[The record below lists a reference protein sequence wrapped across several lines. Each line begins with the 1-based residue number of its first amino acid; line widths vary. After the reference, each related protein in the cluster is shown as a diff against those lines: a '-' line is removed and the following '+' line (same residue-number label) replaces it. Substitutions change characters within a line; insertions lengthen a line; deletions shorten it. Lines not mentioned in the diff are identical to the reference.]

1 MPASF
6 LHGVET
12 IEIQKGARPI
22 QVVKSAVIGIV
33 GISPKGPTNQLSLI
47 LNAQDAAQTFGS
59 ELPGFSIPQ
68 ALSAIYAQGAGTCIV
83 VNVFDPATMT
93 IEVTGETKTVTNGK
107 SKTTFAPIGDVTVTN
122 NAGTITYVK
131 DTDYSIDDFGNIV
144 VLDFATIAEG
154 ATIKC
159 TYDRLDATEITP
171 SNIIGAIAGDGSRS
185 GLKALA
191 LAYNTFG
198 YSPKII
204 ICPGYSDEAT
214 GAVAAEMLA
223 QAAALRAVTLIDTP
237 NGTEVDEAIAGRGP
251 LGTLSGFQTS
261 SQRGLLCY
269 PNLKVYDAATDAVQV
284 RPYSQFLAGVMA
296 ATDLAEGYWTSPS
309 NHEIKGVTGPERII
323 TAAINDPATDAN
335 ALNEIGVVTQFN
347 AFGSGLRAW
356 GNRSAAWPS
365 NTTPVNFISVRRTA
379 DIIHES
385 IEYSML
391 QFIDKPINQA
401 IIDAIRES
409 VNAFIRTLIGRGAL
423 VDGKCIYNKD
433 KNPPTELA
441 LGHLTFD
448 IEFLPPTPAERI
460 TFESYIDI
468 NLFKSLA

>member
-22 QVVKSAVIGIV
+22 QVVKSAVIAIV
-33 GISPKGPTNQLSLI
+33 GIAPKGPTNSLQLI
-47 LNAQDAAQTFGS
+47 LNAQDAAETFGS

-68 ALSAIYAQGAGTCIV
+68 ALSAIYAQGSGTCVV
-83 VNVFDPATMT
+83 VNVFDADTMT
-93 IEVTGETKTVTNGK
+93 TAVNNEHNTILNGK
-107 SKTTFAPIGDVTVTN
+107 TKLDFAPIGDVTLAN
-122 NAGTITYVK
+122 NAGGTTYIK

-144 VLDFATIAEG
+144 VLNYTVIPEG
-154 ATIKC
+154 TVTKAS
-159 TYDRLDATEITP
+159 YDKLNEASITA
-171 SNIIGAIAGDGSRS
+171 SNIIGAIAGNGDRS

-191 LAYNTFG
+191 LSYSTFG
-198 YSPKII
+198 YVPKII
-204 ICPGYSDEAT
+204 ICPKYSTIAT
-214 GAVAAEMLA
+214 VAAEMIA
-223 QAAALRAVTLIDTP
+223 QANALRAVTIIDTP
-237 NGTEVDEAIAGRGP
+237 DGTEVDTAITGRGP
-251 LGTLSGFQTS
+251 LGTLAGFQTS
-261 SQRGLLCY
+261 SQRVILAY
-269 PNLKVYDAATDAVQV
+269 PNLKVYDAATDAVEV
-284 RPYSQFLAGVMA
+284 RPYSQFLAGVIA
-296 ATDLAEGYWTSPS
+296 ATDLAEGYWVSPS
-309 NHEIKGVTGPERII
+309 NHEIFGVVGPERII
-323 TAAINDPATDAN
+323 TAAINDASTEAN
-335 ALNEIGVVTQFN
+335 ALNEVGITSLFN
-347 AFGSGLRAW
+347 SFGSGLRVW

-365 NTTPVNFISVRRTA
+365 LTLPVNFVSVRRTA

-385 IEYSML
+385 VEYAML

-401 IIDAIRES
+401 VIDSIRES

-460 TFESYIDI
+460 TFESFIDI
-468 NLFKSLA
+468 NLFKNLA